1 MTRRILFVAL
11 LFATIIA
18 TPTSALADKV
28 TAQEHF
34 AKAQSAFDKHDYRL
48 AAKEFEEAYRAE
60 PHHSPLWN
68 AARSW
73 ARAGESVRA
82 ANLYV
87 KYLREA
93 PAGTKDRDT
102 ATQSLAEL
110 ATKLGKIVVHG
121 VNVINLRIDDAI
133 ADPDGVFVPPGEH
146 TVSGS
151 ASSGG
156 AEVRKSVKIGEG
168 ETRSVTLEPPKKDD
182 GAPGPPPPPPLAP
195 RPPESF
201 HVPWFVPV
209 IGGALTLA
217 AGGLTVW
224 SGLDTNSQRSKFDD
238 DLKSNRATQTQID
251 DGKDAQLRTNIFLG
265 VTAGL
270 GILTGVSLLFVD
282 WNVGGSVTS
291 NQATLTIG
299 RRL

>member
-1 MTRRILFVAL
+1 MIAVTAVLFLGVI
-11 LFATIIA
+11 T
-18 TPTSALADKV
+18 TPALADKA

-48 AAKEFEEAYRAE
+48 AAREFEEAYRAE

-73 ARAGESVRA
+73 QRAGESVRA

-93 PAGTKDRDT
+93 PAGTRDRDT

-110 ATKLGKIVVHG
+110 ATKLGKVVVHG
-121 VNVINLRIDDAI
+121 VNVINLRVDDAV
-133 ADPDGVFVPPGEH
+133 ADPDGVFVPAGEH
-146 TVSGS
+146 TVSAN
-151 ASSGG
+151 ASTGG
-156 AEVRKSVKIGEG
+156 AEVRKAVKIAEG
-168 ETRSVTLEPPKKDD
+168 QTLSVTLEPPKKDED
-182 GAPGPPPPPPLAP
+182 RSPPAPATPPTRP
-195 RPPESF
+195 RSF
-201 HVPWFVPV
+201 HVPWIVPV

-224 SGLDTNSQRSKFDD
+224 SGLDTNAQRARFDD
-238 DLKSNRATQTQID
+238 DLRNNRATQTQID
-251 DGKDAQLRTNIFLG
+251 EGKDAQLRTNIFVG

-270 GILTGVSLLFVD
+270 GVLTGISLLLVD
-282 WNVGGSVTS
+282 WSFGASVS
-291 NQATLTIG
+291 ANQAALTVG